1 MWMQIVSLI
10 TAAFDLRLNGL
21 GIFVELL
28 LQLQQF
34 KAASLARFP
43 TTPQKARLAPCRPS
57 PPRGAF
63 FEVAYRRYQSV
74 CRRFLKSAGKDR
86 SLMSSR

>member
-1 MWMQIVSLI
+1 MQIVSLI

-34 KAASLARFP
+34 KAASSARFP
-43 TTPQKARLAPCRPS
+43 TATQKRALPRVGDPLRAGLFLKWLTETPISALADGSETRLASTARL
-57 PPRGAF
+57 
-63 FEVAYRRYQSV
+63 VT
-74 CRRFLKSAGKDR
+74 
-86 SLMSSR
+86 SR

>member
-43 TTPQKARLAPCRPS
+43 RLHKKSAPCPASAIPS
-57 PPRGAF
+57 ARGFFRSGSQDAIRAF
-63 FEVAYRRYQSV
+63 ADGF
-74 CRRFLKSAGKDR
+74 
-86 SLMSSR
+86 